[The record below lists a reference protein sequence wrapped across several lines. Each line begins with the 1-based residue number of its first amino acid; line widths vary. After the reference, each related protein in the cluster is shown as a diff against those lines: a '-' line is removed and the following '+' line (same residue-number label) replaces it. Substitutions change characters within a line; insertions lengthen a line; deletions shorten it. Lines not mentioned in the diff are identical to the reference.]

1 MFLVRN
7 QSLHCEEVALTQLAQ
22 QFGTPLYVYS
32 RSMIEQAY
40 LEFAN
45 AGKEFNVLFCFG
57 MKANSN
63 LSVLSCLEQLGAGF
77 DIVSGGELERV
88 LRAGAKPEKIV
99 FSGVGKS
106 AQEIAQGLAAGIKC
120 FNVES
125 EAELDRIQEVAQRLN
140 KTAAISLRVNPNV
153 DAGTHPYISTGLKEN
168 KFGVE
173 YERALAVYAYA
184 KTLPNLAIEGIDCH
198 IGSQITEIAPFI
210 AAMHK
215 VVDLYDALG
224 KQGIHLRHI
233 DLGGGLGIDYNGETP
248 PERAA
253 FIEAVFKALES
264 RGIDAY
270 KNKTTGGKKVE
281 IVFEFGRSLVGNA
294 GVLLTK
300 VEYLKKNGEKNFA
313 VVDAAMNDLLRP
325 TLYQA
330 FHKIEPVIELDC
342 EEKIYDIVGPVCE
355 SGDWLGKARSLK
367 IQQHSL
373 LAIRSAGAYGIGMSS
388 NYNTRNRAAEVL
400 VSGSSAT
407 LIRKRETFDHQLSL
421 ETDGLAMLKKL

>member
-1 MFLVRN
+1 MFSVRN
-7 QSLHCEEVALTQLAQ
+7 NTLHCEDVSLTELAQ
-22 QFGTPLYVYS
+22 QHGTPLYVYS
-32 RSMIEQAY
+32 RGMIEQAY

-45 AGKEFNVLFCFG
+45 AGQAFNVLFCYG

-63 LSVLSCLEQLGAGF
+63 LSVIRCLEQLGAGF
-77 DIVSGGELERV
+77 DIVSSGELERV

-106 AQEIAQGLAAGIKC
+106 AQEIEHGLNVGIKC

-125 EAELDRIQEVAQRLN
+125 EAELDRIQQVAQRLN
-140 KTAAISLRVNPNV
+140 KKAPISLRVNPDV

-168 KFGVE
+168 KFGVQ
-173 YERALAVYAYA
+173 YDRALDVYAYA
-184 KTLPNLAIEGIDCH
+184 KTLSNLEITGIDCH
-198 IGSQITEIAPFI
+198 IGSQITETAPFI

-224 KQGIHLRHI
+224 QRGIHLHHI

-248 PERAA
+248 PSRAA
-253 FIEAVFKALES
+253 FIEAVFAALEG
-264 RGIDAY
+264 RGLDTY
-270 KNKTTGGKKVE
+270 RNKTTGGKKVE

-294 GVLLTK
+294 GVLLTH
-300 VEYLKKNGEKNFA
+300 VEYLKRNGEKDFA

-330 FHKIEPVIELDC
+330 FHQIQAVVAQDLPAKT
-342 EEKIYDIVGPVCE
+342 YDIVGPVCE
-355 SGDWLGKARSLK
+355 SGDWLGKSRELK
-367 IQQHSL
+367 IQQGSL
-373 LAIRSAGAYGIGMSS
+373 LAIRSAGAYGMGMSS

-400 VSGSSAT
+400 VQGAT
-407 LIRKRETFDHQLSL
+407 AVVIRKRESFDHQLSL
-421 ETDGLAMLKKL
+421 EVDGLAALKS